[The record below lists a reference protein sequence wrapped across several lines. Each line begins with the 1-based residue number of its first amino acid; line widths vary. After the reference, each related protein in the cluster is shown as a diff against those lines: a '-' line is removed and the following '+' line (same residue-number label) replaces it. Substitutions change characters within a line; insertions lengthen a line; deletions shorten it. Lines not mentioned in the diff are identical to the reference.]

1 MRARPTPPSHPS
13 SRKRP
18 AAPGCVR
25 TAAVSGAP
33 PGFPSSLAAE
43 PPSVKVWLDEVNR
56 DELERVSARIDATR
70 KAGDNLCS
78 SAQARSADVDRMREL
93 VATLRETCRGKGVW
107 LAGEASTGA
116 RERQRAAE
124 TQQRGETIRS
134 QLSRVNAKIGE
145 ASETG
150 KVYDHIKKRLRRQ
163 HDETERAVA
172 TNAAALESLERGRQ
186 EHAQNVEAV
195 QKNALHARRE
205 LADLRRA
212 IAEHAEMCVG
222 RLSDAEE
229 ALASERRWAQRAKS
243 LEEAGKPEIAPDAK
257 EAPQR
262 VQRLRHRAS
271 LEEAQLEDLEAAF
284 SNIRN
289 ATGLTDVNDIV
300 YKFTNRDQ
308 QYFQL
313 QSTSTQ
319 TQERIEALKKEQVA
333 LRSTLSMVQGTG
345 ISFAGNREL
354 YNEIDIRDTRLR
366 RENNHSAAAKT
377 KLLNYRVL
385 LEESKTCIAKI
396 TQSLP
401 ASADKTLA
409 RVGVLEDI
417 PSALEV
423 LERQI
428 AEMLAALGPK
438 IDLTKR
444 PTGATKRPAA
454 GATPASPNTSGGH
467 KLAATERGRGT
478 SGDGSAGDD
487 AMLVDGDAPNPITPR
502 SRRESEALSIM
513 GGAESPLL
521 PNSSTAKDGAGGGGG
536 GLDPQRVAKAK
547 NSGTRAQK
555 LKDGLGRNPS
565 TVGGFDRGARNSA
578 INFKNSARRGS
589 SFAVGSSRD
598 LNGTGA
604 MGASSPGAA
613 QAFIVAQGK
622 MIRAPASLFN
632 QSEAEKLL
640 FKSTMIMQPDNT
652 PKNIRVPRKRFTAP
666 SSVATLINKDYV
678 FREDAMSDED
688 DVISFNSDE
697 DGVFGAFDID
707 GDDVDT
713 ETAYFT
719 SDRIAMKTLET
730 SHTRS
735 AKKSG
740 VNHPPPAATARL
752 HAVSNHGPNHG
763 AAHGRKGGAS
773 GNVQSHATLNGK
785 GGGRGRGNQ
794 RSAAVL
800 KPHQGKTGAMRTQ
813 RSVLN
818 VGRRAHRKNE

>member
-1 MRARPTPPSHPS
+1 M
-13 SRKRP
+13 
-18 AAPGCVR
+18 
-25 TAAVSGAP
+25 
-33 PGFPSSLAAE
+33 
-43 PPSVKVWLDEVNR
+43 KVWLDEVNR
-56 DELERVSARIDATR
+56 DELERVSTRINATR
-70 KAGDNLCS
+70 KAGDDLCS

-116 RERQRAAE
+116 RGRQRAAE
-124 TQQRGETIRS
+124 TKRRGEKIRS
-134 QLSRVNAKIGE
+134 QLSRVNAKIGQ

-150 KVYDHIKKRLRRQ
+150 KVYEHIKKRLRRQ
-163 HDETERAVA
+163 YDETERAVA

-195 QKNALHARRE
+195 QKSALHARRE

-212 IAEHAEMCVG
+212 IAEHAEMSVG

-229 ALASERRWAQRAKS
+229 ALASDRRWAQRAKS

-284 SNIRN
+284 SNIRK

-333 LRSTLSMVQGTG
+333 LRSTLSMVQGSG

-366 RENNHSAAAKT
+366 RENNQSAAAKT
-377 KLLNYRVL
+377 QLLSYRVL

-409 RVGVLEDI
+409 RVGALEDI

-423 LERQI
+423 LEKQI
-428 AEMLAALGPK
+428 AEMLAVLGPK

-444 PTGATKRPAA
+444 PTGATKRPA
-454 GATPASPNTSGGH
+454 GATPASPTTSGSH
-467 KLAATERGRGT
+467 KVAATERGRGS

-487 AMLVDGDAPNPITPR
+487 AMLVDGDAPNSITPR

-513 GGAESPLL
+513 GGADSPIRS
-521 PNSSTAKDGAGGGGG
+521 NSSTAKDGAGGGG

-578 INFKNSARRGS
+578 ANFKHAARRGS
-589 SFAVGSSRD
+589 SFALGSSRD
-598 LNGTGA
+598 LNGAGA

-622 MIRAPASLFN
+622 VIRAPASLFN

-713 ETAYFT
+713 ETAYFA

-740 VNHPPPAATARL
+740 IHHPPPAAAARL

-763 AAHGRKGGAS
+763 AAHGRKGGMS

-785 GGGRGRGNQ
+785 GGGGRGRGNQ

-818 VGRRAHRKNE
+818 VGRKAQRKNE

>member
-1 MRARPTPPSHPS
+1 M
-13 SRKRP
+13 
-18 AAPGCVR
+18 
-25 TAAVSGAP
+25 
-33 PGFPSSLAAE
+33 AAE

-56 DELERVSARIDATR
+56 DELERVSTRINATR
-70 KAGDNLCS
+70 KAGDDLCS

-116 RERQRAAE
+116 RGRQRAAE
-124 TQQRGETIRS
+124 TKRRGEKIRS
-134 QLSRVNAKIGE
+134 QLSRVNAKIGQ

-150 KVYDHIKKRLRRQ
+150 KVYEHIKKRLRRQ
-163 HDETERAVA
+163 YDETERAVA

-195 QKNALHARRE
+195 QKSALHARRE

-212 IAEHAEMCVG
+212 IAEHAEMSVG

-229 ALASERRWAQRAKS
+229 ALASDRRWAQRAKS

-284 SNIRN
+284 SNIRK

-333 LRSTLSMVQGTG
+333 LRSTLSMVQGSG

-366 RENNHSAAAKT
+366 RENNQSAAAKT
-377 KLLNYRVL
+377 QLLSYRVL

-409 RVGVLEDI
+409 RVGALEDI

-423 LERQI
+423 LEKQI
-428 AEMLAALGPK
+428 AEMLAVLGPK

-444 PTGATKRPAA
+444 PTGATKRPA
-454 GATPASPNTSGGH
+454 GATPASPTTSGSH
-467 KLAATERGRGT
+467 KVAATERGRGS

-487 AMLVDGDAPNPITPR
+487 AMLVDGDAPNSITPR

-513 GGAESPLL
+513 GGADSPIRS
-521 PNSSTAKDGAGGGGG
+521 NSSTAKDGAGGGGG

-578 INFKNSARRGS
+578 ANFKHAARRGS
-589 SFAVGSSRD
+589 SFALGSSRD
-598 LNGTGA
+598 LNGAGA

-622 MIRAPASLFN
+622 VIRAPASLFN

-713 ETAYFT
+713 ETAYFA

-740 VNHPPPAATARL
+740 IHHPPPAAAARL

-763 AAHGRKGGAS
+763 AAHGRKGGMS

-785 GGGRGRGNQ
+785 GGGGRGRGNQ

-818 VGRRAHRKNE
+818 VGRKAQRKNE